1 MMEGGRIQLSNRI
14 PELGQPVLYWQCK
27 GDEPFFGVADL
38 SSPILICRRRSR
50 GEGAKSVGLAQN
62 GNSQFP
68 IEDRLL
74 AGKLLSLNGFFH
86 ANDGVCN
93 D

>member
-1 MMEGGRIQLSNRI
+1 VKAPNRWL
-14 PELGQPVLYWQCK
+14 PP
-27 GDEPFFGVADL
+27 
-38 SSPILICRRRSR
+38 
-50 GEGAKSVGLAQN
+50 GLAQN